1 MAVIWTGSYK
11 EGSMITDEQA
21 RLLRQGRMKGK
32 TQEAAA
38 AAAGMSVRTARKWDT
53 GPLPSHTKKERDW
66 RTRAD
71 PFTAVWETEIVPL
84 LSADDRGD
92 LQATTIIAELHRRFP
107 DQSFSDSLRTLQR
120 RMRQWRALQGPPK
133 DVIFPQE
140 HPPGREGVL
149 DFTHATKLGVTICG
163 TPFAH
168 LLFTFRLSF
177 SKWSWTDLAY
187 GESFEALVGGLQGAL
202 WALGGVPEVIRHDNL
217 SAATHELRRTGGR
230 TLTRR
235 FKDVLDHYGLRS
247 TRINPGQSHE
257 NGVAEKGND
266 LLKTAIGQ
274 ALIVRGSRDFASVP
288 QYLEVVDVVVA
299 QLNAAA
305 TARLATERPHLRPLP
320 STRIPDYTVHL
331 PTVRR
336 WSTIR
341 IGGRSYSVPSR
352 LIGHRVEVRQYSS
365 VLEVR
370 YADRLVETM
379 PRLRGDQE
387 VRIDYRH
394 VIWSLVR
401 KPGAFARYRYREELF
416 PCLVFRRTYDRL
428 RQWRGERAD
437 IEYVRILHLAA
448 STLEVR
454 VEKALTELLDTG
466 RPFDYARVKAV
477 AQPAQRTVPQVA
489 IPTPDLGHYDLLLGG
504 AR

>member
-1 MAVIWTGSYK
+1 
-11 EGSMITDEQA
+11 
-21 RLLRQGRMKGK
+21 
-32 TQEAAA
+32 
-38 AAAGMSVRTARKWDT
+38 
-53 GPLPSHTKKERDW
+53 
-66 RTRAD
+66 
-71 PFTAVWETEIVPL
+71 
-84 LSADDRGD
+84 
-92 LQATTIIAELHRRFP
+92 
-107 DQSFSDSLRTLQR
+107 
-120 RMRQWRALQGPPK
+120 
-133 DVIFPQE
+133 
-140 HPPGREGVL
+140 
-149 DFTHATKLGVTICG
+149 
-163 TPFAH
+163 
-168 LLFTFRLSF
+168 
-177 SKWSWTDLAY
+177 
-187 GESFEALVGGLQGAL
+187 
-202 WALGGVPEVIRHDNL
+202 
-217 SAATHELRRTGGR
+217 
-230 TLTRR
+230 
-235 FKDVLDHYGLRS
+235 
-247 TRINPGQSHE
+247 
-257 NGVAEKGND
+257 VAEKGND